1 MPEYLWTARL
11 EAAATARNVSLK
23 CPQTL
28 AGDGSDRRYYRLLG
42 SPTIVLLFHPFPPG
56 DEVNEN
62 DSYYLVG
69 RHLRAQGVP
78 VPEIYTYCR
87 EEFWMMIEDL
97 GDISL
102 ESATTVTRSSLP
114 GGAADGAG
122 AVTCIANSNQRRDT
136 DAMVKPMQASVKQ
149 TADAT
154 CRSGTSA
161 DAPGRSQAPG
171 TRVA

>member
-11 EAAATARNVSLK
+11 EAAATARNVSLTS
-23 CPQTL
+23 PQTL

-42 SPTIVLLFHPFPPG
+42 SPTVVLLFHPFPPG
-56 DEVNEN
+56 GEVNEN

-102 ESATTVTRSSLP
+102 ECRHQ
-114 GGAADGAG
+114 AA
-122 AVTCIANSNQRRDT
+122 
-136 DAMVKPMQASVKQ
+136 
-149 TADAT
+149 
-154 CRSGTSA
+154 
-161 DAPGRSQAPG
+161 APGEPDSPLVPPG
-171 TRVA
+171 PGNPAGHADQGQGGF